1 MKGKDVSIKINCC
14 CSVAKSCPTLCDPM
28 DCSTPG
34 FPVLH
39 CLPEFAQI
47 HVHLV
52 GDAIESSHPLY
63 CPLLPVPSIFPS
75 MRVFSNEL
83 VLHIRWPKYWSFIFS
98 IGPSNEYSGLFPL
111 GWNGGISLLFMG
123 LSRVF
128 SNTTVQKH
136 QFFSAQPSSQSHIH
150 T

>member
-75 MRVFSNEL
+75 IKVFSNESAL
-83 VLHIRWPKYWSFIFS
+83 CLRWPKYWSFSFS
-98 IGPSNEYSGLFPL
+98 INPSNEYSGL
-111 GWNGGISLLFMG
+111 ISLRIDWFESSPAPQFKNINSLM
-123 LSRVF
+123 LSLLYGPTLTSV
-128 SNTTVQKH
+128 H
-136 QFFSAQPSSQSHIH
+136 D
-150 T
+150 

>member
-75 MRVFSNEL
+75 IKVFSNESAL
-83 VLHIRWPKYWSFIFS
+83 CLRWPKYWSFSFS
-98 IGPSNEYSGLFPL
+98 INPSNEYSGLHTIFCKVFNL
-111 GWNGGISLLFMG
+111 CFIFTVGMIINASCHVTLSLT
-123 LSRVF
+123 SY
-128 SNTTVQKH
+128 
-136 QFFSAQPSSQSHIH
+136 
-150 T
+150 